1 VSQVSA
7 ALEAILFSSNRPLKI
22 RELQQA
28 TDSDRNAV
36 EGALEELRESL
47 EGRGVMLMRHHDEIH
62 LATRPEYAPAV
73 RRALRPE
80 VSGRLSQAAY
90 ETLAIVAYQQ
100 PVTRASIE
108 EVRGVNCD
116 SVLGNLEL
124 RDLITEVGRGSGPGQ
139 PKLYGTTMRFLQVM
153 GLESLDR
160 LPTPTDGVGLVERA
174 GVASR
179 RAADEL
185 IASGAVRV
193 NGQVATTGMVID
205 PANDRVTVDG
215 RPVRPPTTHRYLML
229 NKPLGV
235 ITTSRDE

>member
-1 VSQVSA
+1 MSKESA
-7 ALEAILFSSNRPLKI
+7 ALEAIMFSSNRPLKI

-28 TDSDRNAV
+28 TDSDRNGV
-36 EGALEELRESL
+36 EGALEELRVSL
-47 EGRGVMLMRHHDEIH
+47 EGRGVMLMRHHDEVH
-62 LATRPEYAPAV
+62 LATRPEYASAV
-73 RRALRPE
+73 RRALRPD

-153 GLESLDR
+153 GLASLDH
-160 LPTPTDGVGLVERA
+160 LPTPSDGVGLVERA
-174 GVASR
+174 KG
-179 RAADEL
+179 
-185 IASGAVRV
+185 
-193 NGQVATTGMVID
+193 
-205 PANDRVTVDG
+205 
-215 RPVRPPTTHRYLML
+215 
-229 NKPLGV
+229 
-235 ITTSRDE
+235 